1 MTDYRNNSVELEQKQ
16 FLFLSSALLHAC
28 IILCFLLLEQPNKL
42 PSFMRNSETVD
53 VDTATATQQA
63 QNPHTPA
70 QLTGSSGNF
79 GAPVSFVEEEKT
91 QTEQEE
97 NIAKPAHDESVQ
109 TTAAMQE
116 QKAKAEIKQETT
128 ESSLDDAIMATMQ
141 TTQPKQE
148 KQQKIGSGNAKP
160 VARNNQQHTKIVKK
174 RGAVPKTIVQI
185 DEKKFTF
192 ADLAQGFLQ
201 TMHNINRQGNAAI
214 SQSGDPNKKPDEMDL
229 KYNSYM
235 AKFNWYLQSSSRLYP
250 FRPNPPITQ
259 NLVITIYITIDKDG
273 QLKQCD
279 VVQSSGRSDVD
290 KHIEKII
297 RKAAPFPDIPDHFGS
312 TIFSFPMT
320 IGIAASPANIDG
332 GYIFVCQ

>member
-1 MTDYRNNSVELEQKQ
+1 VQQASKQETKQEIAESPLGDQLVATRQTPQSDEQKQ
-16 FLFLSSALLHAC
+16 
-28 IILCFLLLEQPNKL
+28 P
-42 PSFMRNSETVD
+42 
-53 VDTATATQQA
+53 
-63 QNPHTPA
+63 QN
-70 QLTGSSGNF
+70 
-79 GAPVSFVEEEKT
+79 V
-91 QTEQEE
+91 
-97 NIAKPAHDESVQ
+97 
-109 TTAAMQE
+109 
-116 QKAKAEIKQETT
+116 
-128 ESSLDDAIMATMQ
+128 
-141 TTQPKQE
+141 
-148 KQQKIGSGNAKP
+148 GSGKAQP
-160 VARNNQQHTKIVKK
+160 VARNNQRRTKIVKK
-174 RGAVPKTIVQI
+174 RAVVPKTSVQI

-201 TMHNINRQGNAAI
+201 TMHNVNRQGNAAI

-259 NLVITIYITIDKDG
+259 NLVITIYITIDKEG

-332 GYIFVCQ
+332 EYIFVCQ